1 MRRHSPGAEAD
12 GVASLAESL
21 AVLLD
26 AGLAPRSAWTAV
38 ADHDGHPVAARVVAS
53 LAVQPSCAQALRD
66 AAKSNDVRTLAA
78 AWSVAE
84 AAGTPLGHTLRV
96 VAEAARDVA
105 EAERDG
111 EVALSGPRATARLVS
126 WLPAAGA
133 VLALA
138 LGADVLGAVAS
149 PAGATAVGAGVA
161 LMVLGRWW
169 MSALLRRALARR
181 PIPGLGEELI
191 AVSLAGGAS
200 AAASVEAADRAS
212 HAAGLPPQDQSAAR
226 RILQVAES
234 AGAPAVE
241 LLTASARQVRRTAR
255 SDARQAAAR
264 LGVRLMLPLGVCVLP
279 SFLLLAVV
287 PLALSLLAS
296 TTADLH

>member
-1 MRRHSPGAEAD
+1 MMQRPPGAEAD
-12 GVASLAESL
+12 AVAALAESL

-26 AGLAPRSAWTAV
+26 AGLPPRSAWAV
-38 ADHDGHPVAARVVAS
+38 VAEHGGHPVAARVVAS
-53 LAVQPSCAQALRD
+53 LAAQTSCAAALGE
-66 AAKSNDVRTLAA
+66 AAQSDDVRALAA

-84 AAGTPLGHTLRV
+84 VAGTPLGHTLRV
-96 VAEAARDVA
+96 VAGALRDVA

-111 EVALSGPRATARLVS
+111 EVALSGPRATARLVA
-126 WLPAAGA
+126 WLPAAGVILA
-133 VLALA
+133 VA
-138 LGADVLGAVAS
+138 LGTDVVGAAAS
-149 PAGATAVGAGVA
+149 PAGATAVGAGVV
-161 LMVLGRWW
+161 LMFLGRWW

-181 PIPGLGEELI
+181 PIPGLAEELI
-191 AVSLAGGAS
+191 ALSLAGGAS
-200 AAASVEAADRAS
+200 AAASVEAADRS
-212 HAAGLPPQDQSAAR
+212 VRSAGLPALDHRAAR

-255 SDARQAAAR
+255 TDARRAAAT
-264 LGVRLMLPLGVCVLP
+264 LGVRLMLPLGLCVLP

-296 TTADLH
+296 TTAGLR

>member
-1 MRRHSPGAEAD
+1 M
-12 GVASLAESL
+12 
-21 AVLLD
+21 LLD
-26 AGLAPRSAWTAV
+26 AGLSPRSAWVAV

-53 LAVQPSCAQALRD
+53 LGVQSSCAQALRD
-66 AAKSNDVRTLAA
+66 AAKSDDVRALAA
-78 AWSVAE
+78 AWAVAE

-96 VAEAARDVA
+96 VAEAVRDVA
-105 EAERDG
+105 DGERDG

-133 VLALA
+133 ALAFA
-138 LGADVLGAVAS
+138 LGADVLGAAAS
-149 PAGATAVGAGVA
+149 PAGATAVGAGVV
-161 LMVLGRWW
+161 LMLLGRWW
-169 MSALLRRALARR
+169 MRALLRRALARR
-181 PIPGLGEELI
+181 PIPGLGEELV
-191 AVSLAGGAS
+191 ALALAGGAS
-200 AAASVEAADRAS
+200 ASASVDAADRAAR
-212 HAAGLPPQDQSAAR
+212 AAGLRPPDQGAAR
-226 RILQVAES
+226 RILAVSES

-255 SDARQAAAR
+255 SDARRAAAT